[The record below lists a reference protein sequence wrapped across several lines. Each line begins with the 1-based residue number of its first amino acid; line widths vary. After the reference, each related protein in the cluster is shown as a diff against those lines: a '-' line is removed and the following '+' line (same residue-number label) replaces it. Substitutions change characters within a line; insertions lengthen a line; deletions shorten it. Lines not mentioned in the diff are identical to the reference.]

1 MHFVSLEV
9 FFRRYKGLNVLFHL
23 LVLGQ
28 NHVKTPE
35 ECKKKYS
42 NSMGKLFFS
51 FVVGIS
57 CGIALCDLSHFIKEA
72 FSLSGQTMIHKMS

>member
-9 FFRRYKGLNVLFHL
+9 FFRRHKGLNVLFHL

-35 ECKKKYS
+35 ECKKNTATLWGNY
-42 NSMGKLFFS
+42 FFS